1 MLYLHAREMKKILL
15 SFVVLSVFAPLV
27 ASGVTIKKAAPVATK
42 KVEAKDAG
50 ASLVPSVIGLVT
62 GVMQI
67 SQQQKTL
74 TEECLPSS
82 QEIQW
87 VNTIVKEWAKTG
99 AASAEDMET
108 KLGQKAC
115 KNGETYESSAR
126 MAAGTEDTESI
137 CFDAFTGSANEGMV
151 WNGFPEAKLITFC
164 NDGSLTCAEKEK
176 VKVSN
181 VYDIFNIVDFSQN
194 DYTKSELT
202 MASKLMAKIENCS
215 TAKLDARKKALWGD
229 FLTTTIGNMGQKTNT
244 ASIMD
249 VVGSVANVNKSN
261 MGGALQSLGGVA
273 TQFLAK

>member
-1 MLYLHAREMKKILL
+1 MRKFLL
-15 SFVVLSVFAPLV
+15 IFSVLSLV
-27 ASGVTIKKAAPVATK
+27 VPHAASAVTIKKAAPVATK

-50 ASLVPSVIGLVT
+50 ASLVPTVIGLVS
-62 GVMQI
+62 GVMQMN
-67 SQQQKTL
+67 QQQKAL
-74 TEECLPSS
+74 TEECLPST

-99 AASAEDMET
+99 AASAEDIET
-108 KLGQKAC
+108 KLGRKAC
-115 KNGETYESSAR
+115 KGNESYDSTSR
-126 MAAGTEDTESI
+126 MAAGTDDTESI
-137 CFDAFTGSANEGMV
+137 CFDAYTGTANEGMV
-151 WNGFPEAKLITFC
+151 WAGFPEAKLITYC
-164 NDGSLTCAEKEK
+164 NDGSESCSDKEK

-181 VYDIFNIVDFSQN
+181 VYDIFNMVDFTQS
-194 DYTKSELT
+194 DYTASELT

-215 TAKLDARKKALWGD
+215 SAKLDARKKALWGE
-229 FLTTTIGNMGQKTNT
+229 FLTTTIGSMGQKTNT